1 LVDNFDQPMILMP
14 YNPPYYQKLIEDAGF
29 SKGMD
34 VLSFYYDRQMASEFG
49 LEQKLARIVQRV
61 ATRTGITIRK
71 IDLRRKKEEFAALKE
86 VYNDA
91 WSQNWGFVPMTER
104 ELDALI
110 DDLGQFFDPKLA
122 YFAEYEGEL
131 VGFALAIPNFN
142 EVLGKVYP
150 RPGMPELWTLLQ
162 AGYHWKVRD
171 IIRGARFPLMGVRK
185 EFRNKGVDMAMVY
198 YLLKAL
204 IHETKYDFLDSGWV
218 LETNELVQ
226 ILDKIGARP
235 YKTHRFYE
243 KVIT

>member
-1 LVDNFDQPMILMP
+1 
-14 YNPPYYQKLIEDAGF
+14 
-29 SKGMD
+29 
-34 VLSFYYDRQMASEFG
+34 
-49 LEQKLARIVQRV
+49 
-61 ATRTGITIRK
+61 
-71 IDLRRKKEEFAALKE
+71 
-86 VYNDA
+86 
-91 WSQNWGFVPMTER
+91 
-104 ELDALI
+104 
-110 DDLGQFFDPKLA
+110 
-122 YFAEYEGEL
+122 
-131 VGFALAIPNFN
+131 
-142 EVLGKVYP
+142 VLGKVYP